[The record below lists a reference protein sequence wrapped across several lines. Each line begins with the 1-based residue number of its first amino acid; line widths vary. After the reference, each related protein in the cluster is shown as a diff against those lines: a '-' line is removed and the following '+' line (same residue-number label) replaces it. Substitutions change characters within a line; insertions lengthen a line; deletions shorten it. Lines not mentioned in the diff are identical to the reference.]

1 MLCHRHVPQ
10 ILLEFWNFGR
20 VGLAVFSLADS
31 FSAGASHDDMRR
43 FAASPSKVPALGRQ
57 LSAATQ
63 MMPKPLLTMA
73 IFAVASCKVFV
84 AAAPLLSPNKQ
95 TMIENNPVSLATAT
109 TERIPRS
116 RTAAF
121 GFPAGW
127 HPFGYALSELGERY
141 LAFEGSRDG
150 DVGKFL
156 SSTLSGRKS
165 RKTRNELREYWREI
179 TRYSKKRQSMRI
191 YRTIDD
197 LIDFC
202 LDAGFVD

>member
-1 MLCHRHVPQ
+1 
-10 ILLEFWNFGR
+10 
-20 VGLAVFSLADS
+20 
-31 FSAGASHDDMRR
+31 
-43 FAASPSKVPALGRQ
+43 
-57 LSAATQ
+57 
-63 MMPKPLLTMA
+63 MP
-73 IFAVASCKVFV
+73 
-84 AAAPLLSPNKQ
+84 PNKQ
-95 TMIENNPVSLATAT
+95 TMTENPVLLATA
-109 TERIPRS
+109 TERIPRGG
-116 RTAAF
+116 TAAF

-202 LDAGFVD
+202 LDAGFID

>member
-1 MLCHRHVPQ
+1 MSK
-10 ILLEFWNFGR
+10 
-20 VGLAVFSLADS
+20 SL
-31 FSAGASHDDMRR
+31 F
-43 FAASPSKVPALGRQ
+43 
-57 LSAATQ
+57 TI
-63 MMPKPLLTMA
+63 
-73 IFAVASCKVFV
+73 IFFVVASCKVFL
-84 AAAPLLSPNKQ
+84 AAAESFLPPRKQ
-95 TMIENNPVSLATAT
+95 LHVMNNNPISWQVATAT
-109 TERIPRS
+109 EGIPRGGA
-116 RTAAF
+116 AAF

-165 RKTRNELREYWREI
+165 RKTRKELRDYWREI

-202 LDAGFVD
+202 LDAGFMD

>member
-1 MLCHRHVPQ
+1 MY
-10 ILLEFWNFGR
+10 E
-20 VGLAVFSLADS
+20 
-31 FSAGASHDDMRR
+31 
-43 FAASPSKVPALGRQ
+43 ASPSKVPARATQ
-57 LSAATQ
+57 TQ
-63 MMPKPLLTMA
+63 MMPKPCLLT
-73 IFAVASCKVFV
+73 ILFFAVASCKVFV
-84 AAAPLLSPNKQ
+84 AAASFMPPNKQ
-95 TMIENNPVSLATAT
+95 TMTENPVLLATA
-109 TERIPRS
+109 TERIPRGGA
-116 RTAAF
+116 AAF

-127 HPFGYALSELGERY
+127 HPFGYALSELGQRY

-165 RKTRNELREYWREI
+165 RKTWNELREYWREI

-202 LDAGFVD
+202 LDAGFID